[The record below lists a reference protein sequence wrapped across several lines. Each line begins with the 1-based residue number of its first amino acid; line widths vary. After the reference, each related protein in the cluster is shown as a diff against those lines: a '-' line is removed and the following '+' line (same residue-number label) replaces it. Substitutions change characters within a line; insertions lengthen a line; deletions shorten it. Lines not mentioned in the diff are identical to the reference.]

1 MPAAHDGVEFTPAN
15 FAELRRLCLAY
26 RRANAL
32 TQPAAAVLAGV
43 HFGQWLRIEGQ
54 AAKDVGLGAIR
65 KVVAVVLPTSDSFRT
80 ETRHGKT
87 LKKDHGDRRTG
98 VRT

>member
-1 MPAAHDGVEFTPAN
+1 MSVRLEGVDFTPAN

-32 TQPAAAVLAGV
+32 TQSAAAVRAGV

-54 AAKDVGLGAIR
+54 DAKDVGLGAIR

-80 ETRHGKT
+80 ETRHGKA
-87 LKKDHGDRRTG
+87 LQEERSDRRAAA
-98 VRT
+98 R

>member
-1 MPAAHDGVEFTPAN
+1 MSVRLEGVDFTPAN

-32 TQPAAAVLAGV
+32 TQPAAAVRAGV

-54 AAKDVGLGAIR
+54 DAKDVGLGAIR

-80 ETRHGKT
+80 ETRHGKA
-87 LKKDHGDRRTG
+87 LQEERSDRRAAA
-98 VRT
+98 R

>member
-1 MPAAHDGVEFTPAN
+1 MTTRHEGVEFTAAN

-32 TQPAAAVLAGV
+32 TQPAASARAGV
-43 HFGQWLRIEGQ
+43 HFGQWLRIESQ
-54 AAKDVGLGAIR
+54 DAKDVGLGAIR

-80 ETRHGKT
+80 ETRHGKNVEE
-87 LKKDHGDRRTG
+87 KDQARYGDTC
-98 VRT
+98 

>member
-1 MPAAHDGVEFTPAN
+1 MPARHEGVDFTPAN

-32 TQPAAAVLAGV
+32 TQPAAAARAGV

-54 AAKDVGLGAIR
+54 DAKDVGLGAIR
-65 KVVAVVLPTSDSFRT
+65 KVVAVVLPTSESFRT

-87 LKKDHGDRRTG
+87 LQEDHGDRRAAA
-98 VRT
+98 R